1 MAATHE
7 TLELGM
13 IPQNNNE
20 TLEDIVNKDCKNTED
35 VCSES
40 TPMNI
45 PAANDDDP
53 QPIEAEENQPNTNAT
68 LHSEQ
73 GKCSFILFISI
84 YIVYI
89 FNSRALKRKS
99 LFHFSLCYRHQ
110 HYNRKNRHCEC

>member
-20 TLEDIVNKDCKNTED
+20 TLEDNVNKDCKNTED

-40 TPMNI
+40 TPMNT
-45 PAANDDDP
+45 PAVNEDDP
-53 QPIEAEENQPNTNAT
+53 QPVEPEGNQHNTNAT

-73 GKCSFILFISI
+73 GKCSFILL
-84 YIVYI
+84 YEVPRTPGLQ
-89 FNSRALKRKS
+89 N
-99 LFHFSLCYRHQ
+99 
-110 HYNRKNRHCEC
+110 